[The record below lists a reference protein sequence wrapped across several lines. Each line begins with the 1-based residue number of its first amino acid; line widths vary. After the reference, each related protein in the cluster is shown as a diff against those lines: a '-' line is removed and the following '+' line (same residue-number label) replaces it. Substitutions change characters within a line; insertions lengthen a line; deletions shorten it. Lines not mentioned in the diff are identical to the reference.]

1 MQQNEAAAVWLE
13 QPTPTGLGQQLADK
27 WQKKEFISIAG
38 AYDPIGGLLARQAG
52 FEALYLSGGALTAS
66 LGLPDLGLITM
77 GELVDRARAIVRA
90 VRIPLV
96 VDGDTGFGEALNTMR
111 LVRELED
118 VGVAAV
124 QLEDQVLPKK
134 CGHLNGKQLVTPD
147 EMAQKIAAAARARRD
162 LRIIARTDAV
172 ATEGLDAAIDRA
184 RRYVEAGADAIFPEA
199 LVDEEQFKAFAA
211 AIDAPL
217 LANMTEFGRT
227 PQTSAKQFEQ
237 MGYAMAIWP
246 VSSLRIAAKAQEAFY
261 NELKQTGT
269 AAGQVKNMQTRADLY
284 ELINYFGYESL
295 DSSIQRTVVPE
306 VLDDQS

>member
-1 MQQNEAAAVWLE
+1 MDQQHNEAAAVWLE
-13 QPTPTGLGQQLADK
+13 QPTPTGLGAELAKK
-27 WQKKEFISIAG
+27 WTNKEFISIAG
-38 AYDPIGGLLARQAG
+38 AYDPIGALLARQAG
-52 FEALYLSGGALTAS
+52 FDALYLSGGALTAS

-77 GELVDRARAIVRA
+77 DELVDRARAIVRA

-134 CGHLNGKQLVTPD
+134 CGHLNGKQLVSPD

-199 LVDEEQFKAFAA
+199 LADEDQFKAFAA

-227 PQTSAKQFEQ
+227 PQTSATQFEA

-295 DSSIQRTVVPE
+295 DSSIQRTIVPD
-306 VLDDQS
+306 VLD

>member
-1 MQQNEAAAVWLE
+1 MRQQDAAAVWLE
-13 QPTPTGLGQQLADK
+13 QPTPSGLGAQLAKK
-27 WQKKEFISIAG
+27 WANKEFISIPG
-38 AYDPIGGLLARQAG
+38 AYDPIGALIAKQAG

-77 GELVDRARAIVRA
+77 DELVDRARAIVRA
-90 VRIPLV
+90 ARLPLI
-96 VDGDTGFGEALNTMR
+96 VDGDTGFGETLNVMR

-134 CGHLNGKQLVTPD
+134 CGHLNGKQLVTPE
-147 EMAQKIAAAARARRD
+147 EMALKIAAAARARRD

-172 ATEGLDAAIDRA
+172 ATEGLEAAIARA
-184 RRYVEAGADAIFPEA
+184 RLYVEAGADAVFPEA
-199 LVDEEQFKAFAA
+199 LADEEQFKAFAA

-227 PQTSAKQFEQ
+227 PQTSAEQFEE

-246 VSSLRIAAKAQEAFY
+246 VSSLRIASKAMELFY
-261 NELKQTGT
+261 TELQQTGS

-295 DSSIQRTVVPE
+295 DSTIQRTVVPE
-306 VLDDQS
+306 VLV

>member
-1 MQQNEAAAVWLE
+1 MDQQEAAAVWLE
-13 QPTPTGLGQQLADK
+13 QPTPSGLGAQLAKQWADK
-27 WQKKEFISIAG
+27 RFVSIAG
-38 AYDPIGGLLARQAG
+38 AYDPIGALIARQAG
-52 FEALYLSGGALTAS
+52 FDALYLSGGALTAS

-77 GELVDRARAIVRA
+77 EELVDRARAIVRA

-96 VDGDTGFGEALNTMR
+96 VDGDTGFGETLNAMR

-134 CGHLNGKQLVTPD
+134 CGHLNGKQLVSAD

-172 ATEGLDAAIDRA
+172 ATEGLDAAIERA

-199 LVDEEQFKAFAA
+199 LVDEAQFKAFAQ
-211 AIDAPL
+211 AIDVPL

-227 PQTSAKQFEQ
+227 PQTSAQQFED

-246 VSSLRIAAKAQEAFY
+246 VSSLRIAAKAMELFY
-261 NELKQTGT
+261 KELKQTGT
-269 AAGQVKNMQTRADLY
+269 AAGQVKNMQTRAELY

-306 VLDDQS
+306 VLD

>member
-1 MQQNEAAAVWLE
+1 MNQPHSSAAVWLE
-13 QPTPTGLGQQLADK
+13 QPTPTGLGAQLAKQWADK
-27 WQKKEFISIAG
+27 KFISIAG
-38 AYDPIGGLLARQAG
+38 AYDPIGALIARQAG
-52 FEALYLSGGALTAS
+52 FDALYLSGGALTAS

-90 VRIPLV
+90 VRVPLV

-134 CGHLNGKQLVTPD
+134 CGHLNGKQLVTAA
-147 EMAQKIAAAARARRD
+147 EMAQKVAAAARARRD

-184 RRYVEAGADAIFPEA
+184 RKYVEAGADAIFPEA
-199 LVDEEQFKAFAA
+199 LTDADQFKAFAA

-227 PQTSAKQFEQ
+227 PQTSAAQFEA

-246 VSSLRIAAKAQEAFY
+246 VSSLRIAAKAMELFY
-261 NELKQTGT
+261 QELKQTGT
-269 AAGQVKNMQTRADLY
+269 AAGQVKNMQTRAELY

-295 DSSIQRTVVPE
+295 DSSIQRTIVPD
-306 VLDDQS
+306 VID

>member
-1 MQQNEAAAVWLE
+1 MESQQSAAVWLE
-13 QPTPTGLGQQLADK
+13 QPTPSGLGAQLAKKWADK
-27 WQKKEFISIAG
+27 TFISIPG
-38 AYDPIGGLLARQAG
+38 AYDPIGALIAKQAG

-66 LGLPDLGLITM
+66 LGLPDLGLITPD
-77 GELVDRARAIVRA
+77 ELIDRARAIVRA
-90 VRIPLV
+90 ARLPLI
-96 VDGDTGFGEALNTMR
+96 VDGDTGFGETLNAMR

-134 CGHLNGKQLVTPD
+134 CGHLNGKQLVSPE
-147 EMAQKIAAAARARRD
+147 EMAQKIAAAARARTD

-172 ATEGLDAAIDRA
+172 ASEGLDAAIARA
-184 RRYVEAGADAIFPEA
+184 CLYVEAGADAIFPEA
-199 LVDEEQFKAFAA
+199 LVDETQFKAFAA
-211 AIDAPL
+211 AIDVPL

-227 PQTSAKQFEQ
+227 PQTSAKQFAD

-246 VSSLRIAAKAQEAFY
+246 VSSLRIAAKAMELFY
-261 NELKQTGT
+261 NELKQTET
-269 AAGQVKNMQTRADLY
+269 AAGQVKNMQTRAELY

-306 VLDDQS
+306 VLD

>member
-1 MQQNEAAAVWLE
+1 MDQQQAAVWLE
-13 QPTPTGLGQQLADK
+13 QPTPTGLGAQLAKK
-27 WQKKEFISIAG
+27 WANKEFISIAG
-38 AYDPIGGLLARQAG
+38 AYDPIGALVAKQAG

-77 GELVDRARAIVRA
+77 EELVNRARAIVRA

-134 CGHLNGKQLVTPD
+134 CGHLNGKQLVTAD

-199 LVDEEQFKAFAA
+199 LVDEDQFKAFAD

-227 PQTSAKQFEQ
+227 PQTSAEQFEQ

-246 VSSLRIAAKAQEAFY
+246 VSSLRIAAKAMELFY
-261 NELKQTGT
+261 TELKQKGT

-295 DSSIQRTVVPE
+295 DSSIQRTVVPD
-306 VLDDQS
+306 VLD

>member
-1 MQQNEAAAVWLE
+1 MDQQHNEAAAVWLE
-13 QPTPTGLGQQLADK
+13 QPTPTGLGAELAKK
-27 WQKKEFISIAG
+27 WANKEFISIAG
-38 AYDPIGGLLARQAG
+38 AYDPIGALLARQAG
-52 FEALYLSGGALTAS
+52 FDALYLSGGALTAS

-77 GELVDRARAIVRA
+77 DELVDRARAIVRA

-118 VGVAAV
+118 
-124 QLEDQVLPKK
+124 QVLPKK
-134 CGHLNGKQLVTPD
+134 CGHLNGKQLVSPD

-199 LVDEEQFKAFAA
+199 LADEDQFKAFAA

-227 PQTSAKQFEQ
+227 PQTSATQFEA

-295 DSSIQRTVVPE
+295 DSSIQRTIVPD
-306 VLDDQS
+306 VLD

>member
-1 MQQNEAAAVWLE
+1 MSQEQAAVWLE
-13 QPTPTGLGQQLADK
+13 QPTPSGLGAELAKK
-27 WQKKEFISIAG
+27 WAAKEFISIAG
-38 AYDPIGGLLARQAG
+38 AYDPIGALVARQAG

-77 GELVDRARAIVRA
+77 DELVDRARAIVRA

-134 CGHLNGKQLVTPD
+134 CGHLNGKQLVTAD

-184 RRYVEAGADAIFPEA
+184 RKYVEAGADAIFPEA

-227 PQTSAKQFEQ
+227 PQTSAEQFEQ

-295 DSSIQRTVVPE
+295 DSSIQRTIVPD
-306 VLDDQS
+306 VLD

>member
-1 MQQNEAAAVWLE
+1 MNQEERIAVWLE
-13 QPTPTGLGQQLADK
+13 QPSPTGLGAQLAQK
-27 WQKKEFISIAG
+27 WANNEFVSIAG
-38 AYDPIGGLLARQAG
+38 AYDPIGALLARQAG
-52 FEALYLSGGALTAS
+52 FDALYLSGGALTAS

-77 GELVDRARAIVRA
+77 EELVDRARAIVRA
-90 VRIPLV
+90 ARVPLV
-96 VDGDTGFGEALNTMR
+96 VDGDTGFGEALNVMR

-134 CGHLNGKQLVTPD
+134 CGHLNGKQLVTPE
-147 EMAQKIAAAARARRD
+147 EMALKIAAAARARRD

-172 ATEGLDAAIDRA
+172 ATEGLDAAIERA
-184 RRYVEAGADAIFPEA
+184 RLYVEAGADAIFPEA
-199 LVDEEQFKAFAA
+199 LTDAEQFQAFAQ
-211 AIDAPL
+211 AIDVPL

-246 VSSLRIAAKAQEAFY
+246 VSSLRIAAKAMQLFY
-261 NELKQTGT
+261 EELKQTGT
-269 AAGQVKNMQTRADLY
+269 AAGQVKNMQTRAELY

-295 DSSIQRTVVPE
+295 DSTIQRTVVPE
-306 VLDDQS
+306 VLD

>member
-1 MQQNEAAAVWLE
+1 MDEQQAAAVWLE
-13 QPTPTGLGQQLADK
+13 QPTPSGLGAQLAKQWADK
-27 WQKKEFISIAG
+27 RFISIAG
-38 AYDPIGGLLARQAG
+38 AYDPIGALIARQAG
-52 FEALYLSGGALTAS
+52 FDALYLSGGALTAS

-77 GELVDRARAIVRA
+77 EELVDRARAIVRA
-90 VRIPLV
+90 VRLPLV
-96 VDGDTGFGEALNTMR
+96 VDGDTGFGETLNAMR

-134 CGHLNGKQLVTPD
+134 CGHLNGKQLVSAD

-172 ATEGLDAAIDRA
+172 ATEGLDAAIERA
-184 RRYVEAGADAIFPEA
+184 RRYIEAGADAIFPEA
-199 LVDEEQFKAFAA
+199 LADEAQFKAFAK
-211 AIDAPL
+211 AIDVPL

-227 PQTSAKQFEQ
+227 PQTSAQQFED

-246 VSSLRIAAKAQEAFY
+246 VSSLRIAAKAMELFY

-269 AAGQVKNMQTRADLY
+269 AAGQVKNMQTRAELY

-306 VLDDQS
+306 VLD

>member
-1 MQQNEAAAVWLE
+1 MNQVENNAAVWLE
-13 QPTPTGLGQQLADK
+13 QPMPTGLGAELAK
-27 WQKKEFISIAG
+27 RWEKKQFISIAG
-38 AYDPIGGLLARQAG
+38 AYDPIGALIACKAG
-52 FEALYLSGGALTAS
+52 FDALYLSGGALTAS

-77 GELVDRARAIVRA
+77 NELVDRARAIVRA
-90 VRIPLV
+90 TRVPLV

-134 CGHLNGKQLVTPD
+134 CGHLNGKQLVTAD
-147 EMAQKIAAAARARRD
+147 EMAQKVAAAARARRD

-184 RRYVEAGADAIFPEA
+184 RKYVEAGADAIFPEA
-199 LVDEEQFKAFAA
+199 LADADQFKAFSE

-227 PQTSAKQFEQ
+227 PQTSAAEFEE

-246 VSSLRIAAKAQEAFY
+246 VSSLRIASKAMELFY
-261 NELKQTGT
+261 NELRQTGT

-295 DSSIQRTVVPE
+295 DSSIQRTIVPD
-306 VLDDQS
+306 VID

>member
-1 MQQNEAAAVWLE
+1 MESQQSAAVWLE
-13 QPTPTGLGQQLADK
+13 RPTPSGLGAQLAKKWADK
-27 WQKKEFISIAG
+27 TFISIPG
-38 AYDPIGGLLARQAG
+38 AYDPIGALIAKQAG

-66 LGLPDLGLITM
+66 LGLPDLGLITPD
-77 GELVDRARAIVRA
+77 ELIDRARAIVRA
-90 VRIPLV
+90 ARLPLI
-96 VDGDTGFGEALNTMR
+96 VDGDTGFGETLNAMR

-134 CGHLNGKQLVTPD
+134 CGHLNGKQLVSPE
-147 EMAQKIAAAARARRD
+147 EMAQKVAAAARARTD

-172 ATEGLDAAIDRA
+172 ASEGLDAAIARA
-184 RRYVEAGADAIFPEA
+184 CLYVEAGADAIFPEA
-199 LVDEEQFKAFAA
+199 LVDEAQFKAFAA
-211 AIDAPL
+211 AIDVPL

-227 PQTSAKQFEQ
+227 PQTSAKQFAD

-246 VSSLRIAAKAQEAFY
+246 VSSLRIAAKAMELFY
-261 NELKQTGT
+261 NELKQTET
-269 AAGQVKNMQTRADLY
+269 AAGQVKNMQTRAELY

-306 VLDDQS
+306 VLD